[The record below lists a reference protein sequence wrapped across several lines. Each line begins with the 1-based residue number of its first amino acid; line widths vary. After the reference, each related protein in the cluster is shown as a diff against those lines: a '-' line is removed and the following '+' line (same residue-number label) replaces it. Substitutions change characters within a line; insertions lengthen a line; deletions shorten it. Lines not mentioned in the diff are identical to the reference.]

1 MSAPNMTAIAREAGV
16 GKATVSLAL
25 RNDPRLKPE
34 TRQRIQ
40 AIADRMGYRANAV
53 VSNLMAQL
61 RASRNPK
68 YQSTIGILNA
78 SHARDSLQKNNTFRA
93 WTSGLREHCAELG
106 YGTDDF
112 WLYEP
117 GVGPE
122 RLRQILLARNI
133 RGVVIAAVLDQ
144 RQLPPEFDILWEDLA
159 CVVVGIRPERPALHF
174 ACNDQFSTAMHTA
187 WELEQLG
194 YRRPGLVIDPLIE
207 ENIDHRFQ
215 AGFYAG
221 KSVEE
226 LKNAIP
232 LLDFHPAGQARFAN
246 WIQKFNP
253 DVIVCTHP
261 EVRDWLAGLGRQC
274 PRDIGLVHLDLTPEL
289 HGWSGM
295 HQNNETVGAFAA
307 DLVIGQLHRNET
319 GIPDRPKCMMIESQ
333 WIPGSTLRKQK
344 DVGKSISIQAKAKGS
359 KAHQH

>member
-1 MSAPNMTAIAREAGV
+1 MSTPNMTAIAREAGV

-25 RNDPRLKPE
+25 RNDPRLKLE
-34 TRQRIQ
+34 TRHRIQ
-40 AIADRMGYRANAV
+40 AVADRMGYRANAV
-53 VSNLMAQL
+53 VSHLMAQL

-68 YQSTIGILNA
+68 FQATIGILNA
-78 SHARDSLQKNNTFRA
+78 SHARDSLQINNTFHA
-93 WTSGLREHCAELG
+93 WTSGLRDHCSELG

-144 RQLPPEFDILWEDLA
+144 RQLPPEFDILWQDFA

-187 WELEQLG
+187 WELDRLG
-194 YRRPGLVIDPLIE
+194 YRRPGLVIDPVIE
-207 ENIDHRFQ
+207 ENIDHRFT

-221 KSVEE
+221 RPLGE
-226 LKNAIP
+226 LKTRIP
-232 LLDFHPAGQARFAN
+232 VFDFDPGGQALFAS
-246 WIQKFNP
+246 WMQKFHP

-261 EVRDWLAGLGRQC
+261 EVRGWLADLGLQC
-274 PRDIGLVHLDLTPEL
+274 PRDIGLAHLDLTPEL
-289 HGWSGM
+289 DGWSGM
-295 HQNNETVGAFAA
+295 HQNNEAVGAFAA

-333 WIPGSTLRKQK
+333 WVGGSTLRSPPVSKHPDRPGTK
-344 DVGKSISIQAKAKGS
+344 RKARRG
-359 KAHQH
+359 

>member
-1 MSAPNMTAIAREAGV
+1 MSAIAREAGV

-25 RNDPRLKPE
+25 RNDPRLRLE
-34 TRQRIQ
+34 TRQKIQ
-40 AIADRMGYRANAV
+40 AIAERMGYRANAV

-78 SHARDSLQKNNTFRA
+78 SSLRDSLQKNNTFRG
-93 WTSGLREHCAELG
+93 WTNGLREHCTELG
-106 YGTDDF
+106 YGTDEF

-133 RGVVIAAVLDQ
+133 RGVVIAAVMDQ
-144 RQLPPEFDILWEDLA
+144 RQLPPEFDIVWQDLA

-187 WELEQLG
+187 WELEHLD
-194 YRRPGLVIDPLIE
+194 YRRPGLVIDPKIE
-207 ENIDHRFQ
+207 ANIDHRFT

-221 KSVEE
+221 RTLDD
-226 LKNAIP
+226 LKNRIP
-232 LLDFHPAGQARFAN
+232 VFDFHPAGQSAFAN
-246 WIQKFNP
+246 WMHKYQP

-261 EVRDWLAGLGRQC
+261 EIPEWLAGLGLKC
-274 PRDIGLVHLDLTPEL
+274 PQDVGLVHLDLTPEL
-289 HGWSGM
+289 EGWSGM
-295 HQNNETVGAFAA
+295 HQNNEVVGAFAA
-307 DLVIGQLHRNET
+307 DLVIGQLHRNEV
-319 GIPDRPKCMMIESQ
+319 GIPERPKCMMIESQ
-333 WIPGSTLRKQK
+333 WVHGSTLRAAPGTQK
-344 DVGKSISIQAKAKGS
+344 PTRPIRTRRKG
-359 KAHQH
+359 A